1 MAGLGRRRRWLWW
14 SGLSR
19 ALPGGEGRGR
29 VLRWWR
35 FIKSWWVAVGASS
48 GIEPQSS
55 PCSPPSAKPPPQ
67 AAGRRRK
74 LSPPS
79 LFHRITISPSHRIQ
93 SLSVPPLA
101 QAPPRPLLQTSLEPT
116 RASAAT
122 TRLFLPSRARDPH
135 PSIWIRR
142 MERAGG
148 LWTGRVAQAEE

>member
-55 PCSPPSAKPPPQ
+55 PCSPPSVKPLPQ
-67 AAGRRRK
+67 TAGRRLK
-74 LSPPS
+74 LSP
-79 LFHRITISPSHRIQ
+79 LSPSHRIQ

-101 QAPPRPLLQTSLEPT
+101 QAPPQTLLQTSREPT
-116 RASAAT
+116 QELADPP
-122 TRLFLPSRARDPH
+122 RLFLPSRARDPH
-135 PSIWIRR
+135 LS
-142 MERAGG
+142 
-148 LWTGRVAQAEE
+148 T

>member
-1 MAGLGRRRRWLWW
+1 MAGLGRRRRWRYW
-14 SGLSR
+14 SDLSR

-29 VLRWWR
+29 VLRLWR
-35 FIKSWWVAVGASS
+35 FIKSWWVAAEASS

-79 LFHRITISPSHRIQ
+79 PSHRIIISPSHKIQ

-101 QAPPRPLLQTSLEPT
+101 QAPPRPLLQTSREPT
-116 RASAAT
+116 RALAAT
-122 TRLFLPSRARDPH
+122 IRLFLLSRARH
-135 PSIWIRR
+135 QRPSIWIRR
-142 MERAGG
+142 MEKVGG
-148 LWTGRVAQAEE
+148 LWIGKVP